1 VIDFILLLTGLA
13 ALIVGTRIS
22 VKQAILIAQHY
33 RLSDVFIG
41 VALLSIG
48 SDLPEIV
55 ISLNASA
62 HQFQTDTSGLIIG
75 NAIGSNF
82 SQIGLIMGIT
92 GLFGYLVLGKRLVV
106 RHGGVLLGSILYLY
120 LAALDN
126 EITRIEGGVLVL
138 AFVIYV
144 VMLFGQEPRE
154 ETAPARK
161 VDNLPAVWAFLLLG
175 MVLVVAGSE
184 ATVRGTVALA
194 NSYSVSQS
202 LIGIVVIGI
211 GSSLP
216 ELTISLEA
224 VRKARGGMSVGNL
237 LGSNIIDTLLPIGLA
252 GVIHPLTVEAG
263 LVRMDLPFLFVLSLI
278 VLVMLVRRKGLQK
291 PEAILLIVIY
301 GVYLNLKFL
310 GY

>member
-1 VIDFILLLTGLA
+1 VIDFALLLAGLA
-13 ALIVGTRIS
+13 ALIIGTRIS

-62 HQFQTDTSGLIIG
+62 HQFRTDTSGLIIG

-154 ETAPARK
+154 ETAPARE
-161 VDNLPAVWAFLLLG
+161 VDNLPAVWVFLLLG

-194 NSYSVSQS
+194 NSYGVSQS

-252 GVIHPLTVEAG
+252 GMIHPLTVEAG

-301 GVYLNLKFL
+301 GIYLNLKFL